1 MNTRPAPE
9 PDPDENAAG
18 GPGPAAV
25 CEGESTASAGRQQGQ
40 EAAEP
45 PRADHA
51 SPRHLGS
58 RPAGTGR
65 RGRIDDAEPLAP
77 EELQHTTYTPIG
89 RAATA
94 FGTVA
99 WNRAEDTDPP
109 DDAPAIPNPAA
120 PAAGESTSP
129 TDDAQANPNQ
139 AAREAGKSAPP
150 TDDAPATPH
159 QAAPVTGES
168 ASHTDDPRHRT
179 RTEQHG
185 TATRDSARDAK
196 REASSKDAQQS
207 AAEADSDATRPQT
220 NRPEATSSTVAWSP
234 DPTGRRQPP
243 EAVDIQGTAAH
254 EPATAATSDQTR
266 RTDSEPAS
274 APQRTSGR
282 SVRTARTRPAVRRLG
297 AGLVP
302 IPTVTP
308 ADPRDAVL
316 TDAVVSEGRRFCWR
330 CGKPVGRATA
340 TRPATTAGTC
350 ATCDAPFDFRPT
362 LYPGDMVAGQ
372 YEIQGCIAHGGLG
385 WIYLAID
392 RNVSDRWVVL
402 KGLLHAGDAEAQAV
416 AVAERQFLAEVAH
429 PSIVKIYNFV
439 EHTGADGTPVGYIV
453 MEYVGGRSLRDIL
466 DSYERPQRMPV
477 TEAIAYLL
485 EILPALD
492 YLHSTGLTYNDLK
505 PDNVMV
511 TDDQVKLIDLGAVA
525 TIEAYGN
532 LYGTRGFQAPEIAR
546 TGPTIAS
553 DIYTVGRTL
562 AVLTLNMPSE
572 HGRYLD
578 GLPEPDDQ
586 PVLARYQC
594 FHRLL
599 LCATDPDPQRRFP
612 SARAMSAQMSGVLRE
627 ILAQETDTEHPQLS
641 TVFTPPRASFGTEEL
656 ISQTDAYTD
665 GRPRSSLLD
674 APDVAAA
681 LPIPL
686 LDPADPSAP
695 LLSAAVH
702 PDPAHALEALRQARE
717 RAEADPG
724 NAPKSLDLELTLAE
738 ARVRLD
744 LRESATVLDLLS
756 RLPERDWRVSWY
768 RGMAELLDREYERA
782 FTDFDEVFRV
792 LPGELAPQLALAATA
807 ELILQHWDSPDP
819 EQWRSYA
826 EQAYETVWRTDRTVV
841 SAAFGLAR
849 QLAADGRVD
858 QAVRAL
864 DAVPAASRHFTTA
877 RMTAVLLM
885 VTAEP
890 VAELDEATLHISAS
904 RVLSLPAGESRVAQM
919 RVLVLGAAL
928 AWLQAGNTPKRPDA
942 TLFGAPFTE
951 RELRAGAEAGLRSLA
966 RGAPNRRH
974 RYALVDLANSIRAKT
989 WI

>member
-1 MNTRPAPE
+1 MSTRQVPE
-9 PDPDENAAG
+9 PDPDENAAV

-25 CEGESTASAGRQQGQ
+25 FEAGSSAAGRQQN
-40 EAAEP
+40 AAAAKP
-45 PRADHA
+45 SRGDHA
-51 SPRHLGS
+51 DPRQLG
-58 RPAGTGR
+58 AHATGTGR
-65 RGRIDDAEPLAP
+65 RAGVGEPETVAAE
-77 EELQHTTYTPIG
+77 EIEHTTYTPIG
-89 RAATA
+89 RAATS
-94 FGTVA
+94 FGPVA
-99 WNRAEDTDPP
+99 LNRVEDIDPP
-109 DDAPAIPNPAA
+109 DEAQTPRNPAVR
-120 PAAGESTSP
+120 
-129 TDDAQANPNQ
+129 DA
-139 AAREAGKSAPP
+139 E
-150 TDDAPATPH
+150 
-159 QAAPVTGES
+159 ES
-168 ASHTDDPRHRT
+168 ASSTDDTPDRTGAERH
-179 RTEQHG
+179 G
-185 TATRDSARDAK
+185 PPTRDNPPDTEREPSPADA
-196 REASSKDAQQS
+196 EQS
-207 AAEADSDATRPQT
+207 AEEADSDATRLQV
-220 NRPEATSSTVAWSP
+220 NRQETASSAAAWLRDPAERQETPEPGGT
-234 DPTGRRQPP
+234 
-243 EAVDIQGTAAH
+243 QGTAAY
-254 EPATAATSDQTR
+254 AATSDQTR

-316 TDAVVSEGRRFCWR
+316 TNAVVSEGRRFCWR

-350 ATCDAPFDFRPT
+350 ATCEAPFDFRPT

-416 AVAERQFLAEVAH
+416 AMAERQFLAEVAH

-466 DSYERPQRMPV
+466 DSYERPKRMPV

-546 TGPTIAS
+546 TGPTVAS
-553 DIYTVGRTL
+553 DVYTVGRTL

-578 GLPEPDDQ
+578 GLPDPADQ

-627 ILAQETDTEHPQLS
+627 ILALETETEHPQLS
-641 TVFTPPRASFGTEEL
+641 TVFTPPRSSFGTEEL

-674 APDVAAA
+674 APDVVAA

-686 LDPADPSAP
+686 LDPADPAAP

-702 PDPAHALEALRQARE
+702 PEPAHALEALRHARE

-724 NAPKSLDLELTLAE
+724 NAPETLELELTLAE

-744 LRESATVLDLLS
+744 LRESATVLDLLA
-756 RLPERDWRVSWY
+756 RLPEREWRVSWF

-849 QLAADGRVD
+849 QLAADERVAE
-858 QAVRAL
+858 AVQAL

-885 VTAEP
+885 LTAAP
-890 VAELDEATLHISAS
+890 IADLDEATLHISAS
-904 RVLSLPAGESRVAQM
+904 RMLSLPAGESRAVQM

-951 RELRAGAEAGLRSLA
+951 RELRAGAETGLRSLA

-974 RYALVDLANSIRAKT
+974 RYALVDLANLIRAKT

>member
-1 MNTRPAPE
+1 MSTRPAPE
-9 PDPDENAAG
+9 PDPDETTPG
-18 GPGPAAV
+18 RPGPAEV
-25 CEGESTASAGRQQGQ
+25 FEGGCTGSAGRHPEAMPPRGTHTGARHLDGHAMPGRQTGSIDP
-40 EAAEP
+40 EMVAAEED
-45 PRADHA
+45 RHA
-51 SPRHLGS
+51 PVDRT
-58 RPAGTGR
+58 AT
-65 RGRIDDAEPLAP
+65 PL
-77 EELQHTTYTPIG
+77 
-89 RAATA
+89 
-94 FGTVA
+94 GTVA
-99 WNRAEDTDPP
+99 WNRAEDTS
-109 DDAPAIPNPAA
+109 
-120 PAAGESTSP
+120 G
-129 TDDAQANPNQ
+129 
-139 AAREAGKSAPP
+139 AARESPHP
-150 TDDAPATPH
+150 VTPATSGE
-159 QAAPVTGES
+159 APGGGEQDDTSTPTGTGDEARS
-168 ASHTDDPRHRT
+168 ASSVESGQTAP
-179 RTEQHG
+179 EQ
-185 TATRDSARDAK
+185 
-196 REASSKDAQQS
+196 
-207 AAEADSDATRPQT
+207 DSDATRIQV
-220 NRPEATSSTVAWSP
+220 NRPPSGTVAWNRENSGRQ
-234 DPTGRRQPP
+234 DPPASTADEHP
-243 EAVDIQGTAAH
+243 GT
-254 EPATAATSDQTR
+254 EQTRDRTATAAGPDETR
-266 RTDSEPAS
+266 RTTSGPTS
-274 APQRTSGR
+274 SPQRTSGR

-308 ADPRDAVL
+308 ADPRDAEL
-316 TDAVVSEGRRFCWR
+316 ADAVVSEGRRFCWR
-330 CGKPVGRATA
+330 CGKPVGRASA

-350 ATCDAPFDFRPT
+350 ATCEAPFDFRPT
-362 LYPGDMVAGQ
+362 LHAGDIVAGQ

-402 KGLLHAGDAEAQAV
+402 KGLLHAGDGEAQAV
-416 AVAERQFLAEVAH
+416 AMAERQFLAEVAH

-466 DSYERPQRMPV
+466 DSYARPKRMPV

-505 PDNVMV
+505 PDNIMV
-511 TDDQVKLIDLGAVA
+511 TEDQVKLIDLGAVA

-546 TGPTIAS
+546 TGPTVAS

-562 AVLTLNMPSE
+562 AVLTLPMPAE

-578 GLPEPDDQ
+578 GLPDPADE
-586 PVLARYQC
+586 PVLARYET

-599 LCATDPDPQRRFP
+599 LCATDPDPRRRFP
-612 SARAMSAQMSGVLRE
+612 SARAMSTQMSGVLRE
-627 ILAQETDTEHPQLS
+627 ILALETGTEHPQLS

-665 GRPRSSLLD
+665 GRPRSSMLD
-674 APDVAAA
+674 ALEVVAG

-702 PDPAHALEALRQARE
+702 PEPSHALEALREARE
-717 RAEADPG
+717 RAAADPG
-724 NAPKSLDLELTLAE
+724 NAPETLDLELTLAE

-744 LRESATVLDLLS
+744 LRESATVLDLLA
-756 RLPERDWRVSWY
+756 RLPEREWRVSWY

-807 ELILQHWDSPDP
+807 ELVLQHWDSPDP

-826 EQAYETVWRTDRTVV
+826 EKAYETVWRTDRTVV

-849 QLAADGRVD
+849 QLAADARVD
-858 QAVRAL
+858 EAVQAL

-877 RMTAVLLM
+877 RMTAVLFLL
-885 VTAEP
+885 TAAP
-890 VAELDEATLHISAS
+890 VAELGEATLHISAS
-904 RVLSLPAGESRVAQM
+904 RVASLPAGESRAVQM

-928 AWLQAGNTPKRPDA
+928 AWLQSGNTPKRPDA

-951 RELRAGAEAGLRSLA
+951 RELRAGTEAGLRSLA
-966 RGAPNRRH
+966 RGAPDRKH
-974 RYALVDLANSIRAKT
+974 RYALVDLANAIRAKT